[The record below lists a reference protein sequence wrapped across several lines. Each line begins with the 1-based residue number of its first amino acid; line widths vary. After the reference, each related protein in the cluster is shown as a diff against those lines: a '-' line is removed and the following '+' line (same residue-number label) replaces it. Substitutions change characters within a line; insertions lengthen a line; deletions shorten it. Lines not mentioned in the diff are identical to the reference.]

1 MGAALEVAFVGC
13 PYDKMI
19 KVWDGNYD
27 DEYKFHFPP
36 KDGELRDIHKQ
47 NNMRLLQIS
56 ENKNKR
62 DETFN
67 RDIKYIKYILK
78 ECYVKKGMK
87 DKIVAGGSLP
97 GGLPGGLGAEMY
109 ISLLV

>member
-36 KDGELRDIHKQ
+36 KDDGLAMFTDQSLAITNKMTSLRSCH
-47 NNMRLLQIS
+47 S
-56 ENKNKR
+56 
-62 DETFN
+62 
-67 RDIKYIKYILK
+67 
-78 ECYVKKGMK
+78 
-87 DKIVAGGSLP
+87 
-97 GGLPGGLGAEMY
+97 
-109 ISLLV
+109 